1 MIGEVIQVEQLKTV
15 EATAKLFDKSRWRIV
30 NGWAK
35 KFTTIFDNGKPI
47 EVYYAE
53 KPVEEIYPNIRLLF
67 DKRDRVI
74 AQRPSA
80 KAVLRVGV
88 QGNWKTRVK
97 VSNHLKPRKLG
108 AEKTTKA
115 YNQLKNLKIIN

>member
-15 EATAKLFDKSRWRIV
+15 EATAKLFDKSRWRII

-97 VSNHLKPRKLG
+97 VSNHLEPRKLG
-108 AEKTTKA
+108 VETTTKA

>member
-15 EATAKLFDKSRWRIV
+15 EATAKLFDKSRWRII

-97 VSNHLKPRKLG
+97 VSNHLKTRKLG
-108 AEKTTKA
+108 AETTTKA

>member
-1 MIGEVIQVEQLKTV
+1 MIGEVIHVEQLKSI

-35 KFTTIFDNGKPI
+35 KFTTIFDEGKPI
-47 EVYYAE
+47 DVYYDE
-53 KPVEEIYPNIRLLF
+53 KTVEEIYPNIRLLF

-108 AEKTTKA
+108 AETTTKA

>member
-35 KFTTIFDNGKPI
+35 KFTTIFDKGKPI

-88 QGNWKTRVK
+88 QGNWKARVK
-97 VSNHLKPRKLG
+97 VSSHLKPRKLN
-108 AEKTTKA
+108 AETTTKA
-115 YNQLKNLKIIN
+115 YNHLKNLKIIN

>member
-47 EVYYAE
+47 EVYYTE

-88 QGNWKTRVK
+88 QGNWKARVK
-97 VSNHLKPRKLG
+97 VSNHLKPRKLSD
-108 AEKTTKA
+108 ETTIKA
-115 YNQLKNLKIIN
+115 YNHLKSLKIVE

>member
-15 EATAKLFDKSRWRIV
+15 EATAKLFDKSRWRII

-108 AEKTTKA
+108 VETTTKA

>member
-1 MIGEVIQVEQLKTV
+1 MIGEVIHVEQLKSI

-35 KFTTIFDNGKPI
+35 KFTTIFDEGKPI
-47 EVYYAE
+47 DVYYDE
-53 KPVEEIYPNIRLLF
+53 KTVEEIYPNIRLLF

-80 KAVLRVGV
+80 KAILRVGV
-88 QGNWKTRVK
+88 QGNWKARVK
-97 VSNHLKPRKLG
+97 VSNHLKPGKLSI
-108 AEKTTKA
+108 ETTTKA
-115 YNQLKNLKIIN
+115 YNHLKNLKIID

>member
-1 MIGEVIQVEQLKTV
+1 MIGEVIQVEQLKSI
-15 EATAKLFDKSRWRIV
+15 EATVKLFDKSRWRIV

-53 KPVEEIYPNIRLLF
+53 KPVEEIYSNIRLLF

-97 VSNHLKPRKLG
+97 VSNHLKPRKLSY
-108 AEKTTKA
+108 ETTIKA
-115 YNQLKNLKIIN
+115 YNHLKSLKIVD

>member
-1 MIGEVIQVEQLKTV
+1 MIGEVIQVEQLKSI
-15 EATAKLFDKSRWRIV
+15 EATVKLFDKSRWRIV

-53 KPVEEIYPNIRLLF
+53 KPVEEIYSNIRLLF

-74 AQRPSA
+74 AQRPSS
-80 KAVLRVGV
+80 KAALRVGV
-88 QGNWKTRVK
+88 QGKWESRVK
-97 VSNHLKPRKLG
+97 VSNHLKPRKLSD
-108 AEKTTKA
+108 ETTIKA
-115 YNQLKNLKIIN
+115 YNHLKSLKIVE

>member
-74 AQRPSA
+74 AQRPSS
-80 KAVLRVGV
+80 KALLRVCV
-88 QGNWKTRVK
+88 QGNWESRVK
-97 VSNHLKPRKLG
+97 VSNHLKPGKLSVE
-108 AEKTTKA
+108 ATNKA
-115 YNQLKNLKIIN
+115 YNHLKSLKIID

>member
-15 EATAKLFDKSRWRIV
+15 EATVKLFDKSRWRIV

-80 KAVLRVGV
+80 KAVLRVAV

-108 AEKTTKA
+108 AETTTKA

>member
-1 MIGEVIQVEQLKTV
+1 MIGEVIQVEQLKSI
-15 EATAKLFDKSRWRIV
+15 EATVKLFDKSRWRIV

-53 KPVEEIYPNIRLLF
+53 KPVEEIYSNIRLLF

-74 AQRPSA
+74 AQRPSS
-80 KAVLRVGV
+80 KAALRVGV
-88 QGNWKTRVK
+88 QGKWESRVK
-97 VSNHLKPRKLG
+97 VSNHLKTRKLSY
-108 AEKTTKA
+108 ETTIKA
-115 YNQLKNLKIIN
+115 YNHLKSLKIVD